1 MTLNKMPPLP
11 GSVIRYEVLKGMHV
25 TQATLARAT
34 GVSTVRIN
42 QIINGKAPISPD
54 MAIRLGHA
62 TSRDAEKWLAL
73 QRDYDLFQAERR
85 LKPVLKKLPKLLET

>member
-11 GSVIRYEVLKGMHV
+11 GNVIRYEVLKGKHI
-25 TQATLARAT
+25 TQATLARAM

-42 QIINGKAPISPD
+42 QIINGKAPITAD

-62 TSRDAEKWLAL
+62 TSRDAENWLAL
-73 QRDYDLFQAERR
+73 QRKYDLFRAERR
-85 LKPVLKKLPKLLET
+85 LKPVLKTLPKLVGT